1 MRGERLN
8 DGLSVYAVGEGP
20 PLVTVS
26 GLGMGADLAVKV
38 PPLTGFNAKMLAQG
52 FKRRVHTI
60 NRPLRAPEGMT
71 IADLAGWYAKA
82 LRERFDGP
90 VDVMGTSAGGVT
102 ALQLAMDHPDVV
114 RRLIVCI
121 AASRPGDEG
130 KRTLLWLVQEERRGR
145 YHLWESSGLVTRGPL
160 RLVVYAAY
168 RVAGLVSG
176 AKRAQ
181 GEGRVV
187 EAVQDWDVTERLG
200 EITAPTLVI
209 AGTRDALIPAARA
222 EATAAGIGD
231 SRLLMIEGGDHLSTM
246 LNRRVSPAIRE
257 FLNG

>member
-8 DGLSVYAVGEGP
+8 DGLSVYAVGEGL
-20 PLVTVS
+20 PLVTLA

-38 PPLTGFNAKMLAQG
+38 PRLTGFTARVLAQG
-52 FKRRVHTI
+52 FKRRVHAI
-60 NRPLRAPEGMT
+60 NRPLRAPAGMT

-114 RRLIVCI
+114 RRLIVCV

-130 KRTLLWLVQEERRGR
+130 KRSLLWLVQEERRGR
-145 YHLWESSGLVTRGPL
+145 YHLWESSGLITRGPR
-160 RLVVYAAY
+160 RLVAYAVY
-168 RVAGLVSG
+168 RISGLVGS

-181 GEGRVV
+181 GEERVV
-187 EAVQDWDVTERLG
+187 EAAQDWDVTARLG

-209 AGTRDALIPAARA
+209 AGTRDAIIPPEAA
-222 EATAAGIGD
+222 EATAAGIHD
-231 SRLLMIEGGDHLSTM
+231 SRLLMIAGGDHLSTM
-246 LNRRVSPAIRE
+246 FDRRVSPAIRA